1 MIESIK
7 KAFSKPTAANLAE
20 EELENAKREL
30 LRHTTAMEYSKH
42 MTNYYS
48 GVIERL
54 KRTIN
59 KENSNV

>member
-1 MIESIK
+1 MIETIK
-7 KAFSKPTAANLAE
+7 KVFSKPSPANMAE

-42 MTNYYS
+42 MANYYT

-59 KENSNV
+59 KENANV

>member
-7 KAFSKPTAANLAE
+7 KTFSKPSASALAE

-30 LRHTTAMEYSKH
+30 LKHTTAMEYSKH

-59 KENSNV
+59 KENANV